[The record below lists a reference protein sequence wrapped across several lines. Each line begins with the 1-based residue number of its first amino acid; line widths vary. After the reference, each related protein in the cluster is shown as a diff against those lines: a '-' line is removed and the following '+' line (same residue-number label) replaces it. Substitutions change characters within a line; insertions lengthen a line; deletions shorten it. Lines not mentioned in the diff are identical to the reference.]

1 LQHLG
6 KKGFTSLL
14 PKITK
19 QIQKMGTEKRERE
32 RMRLHGGR
40 AQTTPARAMS
50 TFAVYV
56 SDEQTILMGAVRG
69 GSVRGEVWRGPERE
83 RAGWTKTGTGASAQR
98 LRRGL
103 GRRGREEIESFA
115 EGRESGKGAVGAGK

>member
-1 LQHLG
+1 M
-6 KKGFTSLL
+6 GFTSLL

-40 AQTTPARAMS
+40 AQTTPARATS
-50 TFAVYV
+50 PFAVYV
-56 SDEQTILMGAVRG
+56 SGEQTILTGA
-69 GSVRGEVWRGPERE
+69 VRGEVWRGPERE

-103 GRRGREEIESFA
+103 RRRGREEIESFA
-115 EGRESGKGAVGAGK
+115 EGRGSEKSAVGAGK